1 MMSNSRNILKW
12 IFVLIVSVFIQSCTD
27 DTGDTGFSD
36 ARDKFEGTWSCRETI
51 SGSSITFPVV
61 ITKYGGEDSV
71 TLNNF
76 SSFGDPTYAFGI
88 VSGSSIVIPNQDISN
103 SPVSFI
109 VSGSGI
115 YSSTGSTE
123 KITFNYQTDGDAATA
138 IYTK

>member
-1 MMSNSRNILKW
+1 MSNSKNILKW
-12 IFVLIVSVFIQSCTD
+12 IFILTVSIFIQSCTD
-27 DTGDTGFSD
+27 DSSDTGFSD

-51 SGSSITFPVV
+51 AGSSITFPVV
-61 ITKYGGEDSV
+61 ITKYGDEDSV

-76 SSFGDPTYAFGI
+76 SNFDDATYAFGI
-88 VSGSSIVIPNQDISN
+88 VTGSSIVIPNQGISN

-123 KITFNYQTDGDAATA
+123 KITFNYQTDGQAATA
-138 IYTK
+138 VYTK